1 MVKTYLSVK
10 EREEI
15 TNIHK
20 RQLQEMDDLIDTIDE
35 DAKAKALLAKQEFEK
50 YDSIC
55 ISVSNGLSFR
65 EDIKNRNMEEQDN
78 IRLQLEGKQKKLN
91 TNLETLHQRYISET
105 QTK

>member
-1 MVKTYLSVK
+1 
-10 EREEI
+10 
-15 TNIHK
+15 
-20 RQLQEMDDLIDTIDE
+20 MDDLIETIDE

-50 YDSIC
+50 Y
-55 ISVSNGLSFR
+55 ISFQFSTYLSSFR